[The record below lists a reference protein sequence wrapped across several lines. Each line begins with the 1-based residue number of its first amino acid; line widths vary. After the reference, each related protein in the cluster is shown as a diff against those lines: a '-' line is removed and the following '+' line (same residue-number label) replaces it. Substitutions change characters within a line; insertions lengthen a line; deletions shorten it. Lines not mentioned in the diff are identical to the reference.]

1 MSQRYRSLIFI
12 RKNIASIYSPPYFL
26 LTGILLLSM
35 YLIVF
40 STACSKGDSP
50 MIKADS
56 LKLPEKLDGWKLE
69 GPPRRITRETIFDYM
84 DGGGELY
91 LAYKFNQLLVYK
103 YLNGSNNEILVE
115 IYEML
120 HSDEA
125 FGLLSLDWTGEPV
138 VLKPELA
145 ELPENQATP
154 NLTALYGEGLL
165 RAGVGNLYLRVLAER
180 ESAGIK
186 EAILQI
192 GKSVAVM
199 SQQPALPEILSL
211 IQPDPKSRWRI
222 KKDRT
227 SYFHSHLIL
236 NSLYYLSHENILHL
250 SQDCEGLYTEWAE
263 AGTDIRRTARL
274 FLLRYPEAARARQAL
289 SDFQLTYV
297 SEKSH
302 GGSDKGNSELK
313 PEGLVQLEEGW
324 LAWKLS
330 DSCLALVFE
339 APGPEAAKE
348 ILNQIRWQ

>member
-1 MSQRYRSLIFI
+1 
-12 RKNIASIYSPPYFL
+12 
-26 LTGILLLSM
+26 
-35 YLIVF
+35 
-40 STACSKGDSP
+40 

-56 LKLPEKLDGWKLE
+56 LKLPEKLDSWKLE

-145 ELPENQATP
+145 ELPENQAAP
-154 NLTALYGEGLL
+154 NVTALYGEGLL
-165 RAGVGNLYLRVLAER
+165 RARLDNLYLRIMAER
-180 ESAGIK
+180 ESAGIR

-192 GKSVAVM
+192 GKSVAAQ
-199 SQQPALPEILSL
+199 SWQPALPEILSL

-222 KKDRT
+222 KKERT

-236 NSLYYLSHENILHL
+236 NSLYYLSHENILNLNH
-250 SQDCEGLYTEWAE
+250 DCEGLYTEWIDTSSE
-263 AGTDIRRTARL
+263 QRRTARL
-274 FLLRYPEAARARQAL
+274 FLLEYPEAARARQAL
-289 SDFQLTYV
+289 SDFQQVYL
-297 SEKSH
+297 SEKSPR
-302 GGSDKGNSELK
+302 GKESENSELK
-313 PEGLVQLEEGW
+313 PEGSVELEDGW

-330 DSCLALVFE
+330 GSLLALVFE
-339 APGPEAAKE
+339 APHQEAAEK
-348 ILNQIRWQ
+348 ILKQIRWQ